1 MLRRCFEGEEPLAS
15 TLEIRTEV
23 TIHDECIGTDRSGW
37 SAGTLWPR
45 QSGTEGLCRVRC
57 GKHPSVRPI
66 SSIRP
71 TSSVRPISSIRLSH
85 SPEQVHGPRL
95 GELRRTKA
103 IHKIPATYLTT
114 LLKKFQNWIHPSKSP
129 LYPFG

>member
-23 TIHDECIGTDRSGW
+23 TIHDECISTDRSGW
-37 SAGTLWPR
+37 SARTLWPR
-45 QSGTEGLCRVRC
+45 LSGTEGLRRVRC
-57 GKHPSVRPI
+57 GKHP
-66 SSIRP
+66 SIRP

-95 GELRRTKA
+95 GELRRTQA
-103 IHKIPATYLTT
+103 VHKIPSTYLTT
-114 LLKKFQNWIHPSKSP
+114 LLKQLENGIYPSKSP